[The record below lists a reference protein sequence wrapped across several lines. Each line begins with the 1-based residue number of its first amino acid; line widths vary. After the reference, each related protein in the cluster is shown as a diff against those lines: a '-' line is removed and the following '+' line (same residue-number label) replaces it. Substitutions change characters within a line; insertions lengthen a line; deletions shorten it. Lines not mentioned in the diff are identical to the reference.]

1 MKASKRGQGGAD
13 EPTSDGAVSMGR
25 FQIMNENWRG
35 KTDPLER
42 RRIQN
47 RLNQRAF
54 RERQRFAG
62 TGQQTD
68 SELSPSGSND
78 DEFEP
83 AFASTRPNSGQRS
96 SNRSSSV
103 AEASGAKGDEL
114 GQTINRNVMQAVVA
128 NCQHLE
134 VDTQTLRSG
143 NPITTP
149 QQTRGAI
156 PASLVPIKQQHVVTH
171 DPFIDAIPHP
181 RFRYN
186 VLRYIASRQ
195 VDTQRLGACL
205 RRSGTLSTVGG
216 KQMRDGLI
224 VWSNPESIQNWEL
237 SEAFVMNWSCFLEG
251 CEDWIEASNWWR
263 QRRGESPLKGN

>member
-1 MKASKRGQGGAD
+1 MKTSKRESGGAD
-13 EPTSDGAVSMGR
+13 QPTQDGTVSMAR

-68 SELSPSGSND
+68 SEPSPSESND
-78 DEFEP
+78 DEIEP
-83 AFASTRPNSGQRS
+83 TFAPTRPNSGQRS
-96 SNRSSSV
+96 SYPSPSV

-128 NCQHLE
+128 NCRYLGI
-134 VDTQTLRSG
+134 DTQALRSG

-149 QQTRGAI
+149 QQTKGAM
-156 PASLVPIKQQHVVTH
+156 PASLVPIKQQHAVPH

-195 VDTQRLGACL
+195 IDTQRLSACL

-237 SEAFVMNWSCFLEG
+237 SEAFVTNWDRLLEG

-263 QRRGESPLKGN
+263 QQRRESPLKGN